1 MSFSH
6 LIPLLVNFLHFI
18 QKGGKKGRSHV
29 HVVKPI
35 FEMENGF
42 PICLCPLLS
51 NGFLEFLSFDHS
63 CFFFFFFEHDRL
75 EMPPHKNGHH

>member
-18 QKGGKKGRSHV
+18 QKGGKKADLMFS
-29 HVVKPI
+29 VVKPI

-51 NGFLEFLSFDHS
+51 NGFLKFLSFDHS
-63 CFFFFFFEHDRL
+63 RFFFFFEHDRL